1 MKKTFLLACC
11 SLNFAASCRMKNQ
24 TRLVYP
30 RRSFSSE
37 AMSHFLK
44 NILQIKDI
52 INEEEAQ
59 FLKTLTR
66 GRRLLERTIGKLGD
80 TTSLP
85 GTLYVAF
92 LRYFNLMLKLVL
104 LLP

>member
-1 MKKTFLLACC
+1 MTKDHSHL
-11 SLNFAASCRMKNQ
+11 RQ
-24 TRLVYP
+24 Y
-30 RRSFSSE
+30 
-37 AMSHFLK
+37 SHFLK
-44 NILQIKDI
+44 TILQIKDI

-85 GTLYVAF
+85 GKRAF
-92 LRYFNLMLKLVL
+92 LFQSINAEFGLGIK
-104 LLP
+104 

>member
-1 MKKTFLLACC
+1 MNEKDVSSCMLQSKFCCLL
-11 SLNFAASCRMKNQ
+11 LNEKADVS
-24 TRLVYP
+24 YISSD

-85 GTLYVAF
+85 GKRAF
-92 LRYFNLMLKLVL
+92 LWYFNL
-104 LLP
+104 